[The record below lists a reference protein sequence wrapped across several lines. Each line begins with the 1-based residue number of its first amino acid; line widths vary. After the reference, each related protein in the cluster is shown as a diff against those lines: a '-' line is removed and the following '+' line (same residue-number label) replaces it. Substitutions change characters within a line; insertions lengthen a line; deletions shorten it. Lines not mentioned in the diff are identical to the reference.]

1 MKILFKANG
10 THYKH
15 AEIMQCVKKFGD
27 SYNYT
32 VRFIINNSNEGI
44 SKPIFEENVGRL
56 LSNFKMTRRGPFEGV
71 KFTNGRLADPNRKV
85 SACWRA
91 VRKDLIEIRNE
102 MDELK
107 IGNRTRLVTNINQND
122 LLKIINR
129 IWKAFKK
136 LLPVC
141 MGKHSLGM
149 VASSKILFAVLPE
162 IALPIDNKQWLTV
175 FQTVDYGDII
185 NLMVDEIKAWEKITG
200 KQLQTCDHS
209 EYTTLPAIYN
219 VMAMKARP
227 VTRKKSFA
235 EG

>member
-15 AEIMQCVKKFGD
+15 AEIIQCVKKFGD
-27 SYNYT
+27 SYNDT

-56 LSNFKMTRRGPFEGV
+56 LSNFKMTRRGIFEGV
-71 KFTNGRLADPNRKV
+71 RFTNGKLADPDGRV
-85 SACWRA
+85 SNCWRSIGA
-91 VRKDLIEIRNE
+91 FLIELRKEI
-102 MDELK
+102 DSLSV
-107 IGNRTRLVTNINQND
+107 GTRARFAVSVNPND
-122 LLKIINR
+122 LLNIVNKIWI
-129 IWKAFKK
+129 AFKK

-175 FQTVDYGDII
+175 FKTVDYGDII

-227 VTRKKSFA
+227 
-235 EG
+235 

>member
-10 THYKH
+10 THYEH
-15 AEIMQCVKKFGD
+15 AKIMQCVKKFGD
-27 SYNYT
+27 SYNDT
-32 VRFIINNSNEGI
+32 VRFIIKNSNQGI

-56 LSNFKMTRRGPFEGV
+56 LSNFKMTRNGSFKGV
-71 KFTNGRLADPNRKV
+71 RFLGSNLEDPNGKV
-85 SACWRA
+85 SACWRT
-91 VRKDLIEIRNE
+91 VGTDLIEIRKE
-102 MDELK
+102 MDELT
-107 IGNRTRLVTNINQND
+107 IGNRTRFLTNINQND
-122 LLKIINR
+122 LSKIINK
-129 IWKAFKK
+129 IWIAFKK

-162 IALPIDNKQWLTV
+162 IALPVDNKQWLTV

-227 VTRKKSFA
+227 
-235 EG
+235 